1 MERTSRL
8 ASVQPDEAPGRTH
21 VLILDGQGQ
30 AENNNGGKEVIV
42 IESHSARSIDL
53 ILEFIYGNYKIEEI
67 EYAKLDHPVIQSCVL
82 LYGLGHDFEIAGLCK
97 YATHTLGTHLNRKL
111 KEICVQPLS
120 QALEAARRN
129 GFIEDLEAGI
139 VKADE
144 ARRAGEERKLPL
156 LMLTDLVVVARDVL
170 LREARFRLTID
181 QDLLPGAFI
190 REVLLAQFGK
200 GYQTTWMRNLMV
212 RPQKA
217 AVKRVKCAGCG
228 EGIAKDEEVVF
239 NPWSGVKVSQRYTQV
254 CCEEC
259 AQGMDKG
266 KGKGVSWQVFD
277 DSQN

>member
-1 MERTSRL
+1 MS
-8 ASVQPDEAPGRTH
+8 
-21 VLILDGQGQ
+21 
-30 AENNNGGKEVIV
+30 
-42 IESHSARSIDL
+42 
-53 ILEFIYGNYKIEEI
+53 
-67 EYAKLDHPVIQSCVL
+67 
-82 LYGLGHDFEIAGLCK
+82 K
-97 YATHTLGTHLNRKL
+97 YAIHTLGTYLSRKL
-111 KEICVQPLS
+111 KEICIQPLPK
-120 QALEAARRN
+120 ALEAAGQN
-129 GFIEDLEAGI
+129 HFIDDLEVGVI
-139 VKADE
+139 KADE

-156 LMLTDLVVVARDVL
+156 LMLTDFVVVARDVL

-181 QDLLPGAFI
+181 QDLLPAAFI

-212 RPQKA
+212 RPPKA

-239 NPWSGVKVSQRYTQV
+239 NPWSGVKVPQRYTQV

-277 DSQN
+277 DSQD